1 MTTRRKFIKKTSVL
15 GAGILVTPA
24 ISPNFFG
31 NFESQKLNVGLIGVG
46 ERGNFYLYE
55 HSGKD

>member
-1 MTTRRKFIKKTSVL
+1 MTTRRKFIEKTSVL

-24 ISPNFFG
+24 ISSTIFG

-46 ERGNFYLYE
+46 ERG
-55 HSGKD
+55 K